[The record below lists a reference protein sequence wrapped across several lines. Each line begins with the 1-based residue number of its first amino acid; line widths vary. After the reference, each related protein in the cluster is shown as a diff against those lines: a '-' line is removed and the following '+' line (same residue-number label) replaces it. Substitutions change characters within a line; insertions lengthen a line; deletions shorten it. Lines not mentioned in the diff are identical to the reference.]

1 MQPEIIKVRYKSQV
15 TIPRYFREKL
25 DIKEGDYLSCEIEG
39 NRLIIRKQPLYSR
52 AGYDDGIWK
61 LVATAEDKD
70 GCSDVSVNKQKYLG
84 QIKP

>member
-1 MQPEIIKVRYKSQV
+1 MEQEIIKVRYKSQV

-39 NRLIIRKQPLYSR
+39 NHLIIRKKPLYSQ

-70 GCSDVSVNKQKYLG
+70 GCRDVSVNKHKYLG
-84 QIKP
+84 EMKP